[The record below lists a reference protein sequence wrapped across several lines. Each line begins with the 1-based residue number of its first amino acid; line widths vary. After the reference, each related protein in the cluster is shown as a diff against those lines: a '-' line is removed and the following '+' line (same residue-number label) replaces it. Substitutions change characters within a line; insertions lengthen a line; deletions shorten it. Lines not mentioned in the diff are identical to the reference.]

1 MKQNL
6 QPGLKGLI
14 RHMVKKEYLAS
25 EVGTGLVNVYSTS
38 MMIAGMEAAA
48 VSAVQSALPEGHTT
62 VGIHVDVEHKAATP
76 TGMHVEFEATLEEVS
91 PNGKGLCFKVV
102 ARDDSGLIGEGKH
115 WRVVVD
121 KNKFEI
127 KAMAKIDKLKNEG
140 EI

>member
-6 QPGLKGLI
+6 RPGIKGII
-14 RHMVKKEYLAS
+14 RRTVKEEHLAS

-48 VSAVQSALPEGHTT
+48 VAAVQPVLPEGHTT

-76 TGMHVEFEATLEEVS
+76 PGLHVEFEAILEEVS
-91 PNGKGLCFKVV
+91 PNGKGLLFKVV
-102 ARDDSGLIGEGKH
+102 ASDDSGLIGGGKH

-121 KNKFEI
+121 KNKFEM
-127 KAMAKIDKLKNEG
+127 KAREKIASLKNKG
-140 EI
+140 KI